1 MIFVNSIFKTNFGAP
16 LYQYCRK
23 KIRPRKNTAKIFP
36 RVTMWSQSD
45 HNLITIWSLFYKIHE
60 NIQGNKLNKLLKEH
74 QPKQDHEKVIFN
86 YSNISLSDAEKSL
99 LVKGLKFSIS
109 PKKLNYA
116 DYLANFELFYR
127 SIYNLDSI
135 SNKILDFVK
144 TKIKDTALTSFRNY
158 KANLPRNLSGEDFK
172 ALQNL
177 SKNTNLVI
185 QKSDKKGIQ

>member
-1 MIFVNSIFKTNFGAP
+1 
-16 LYQYCRK
+16 
-23 KIRPRKNTAKIFP
+23 
-36 RVTMWSQSD
+36 MWSQSD

-116 DYLANFELFYR
+116 DYSANFELFYR